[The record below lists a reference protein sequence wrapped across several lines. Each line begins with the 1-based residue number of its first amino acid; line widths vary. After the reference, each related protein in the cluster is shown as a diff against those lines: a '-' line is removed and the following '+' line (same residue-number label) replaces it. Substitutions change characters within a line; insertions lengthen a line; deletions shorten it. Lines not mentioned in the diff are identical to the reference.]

1 MRFSEL
7 INKFYESVNDILYRS
22 KRHMDEMV
30 LLKLFDSYCKPL
42 LCYALDAV
50 SFTDSE
56 CARLANAWN
65 SIYWKLSKASDN
77 LLKWYFEVHKSTA
90 ISCICC
96 YKQYSFLTKLVYSGN
111 AVLDEL
117 FGIFGEHQWELLCV
131 KYGVPH
137 VHPSILFVHKT
148 HNEKCKKMTVE
159 QNSV

>member
-1 MRFSEL
+1 MRYFGVFLTTGRRFKMRFSEL

-77 LLKWYFEVHKSTA
+77 LLK
-90 ISCICC
+90 
-96 YKQYSFLTKLVYSGN
+96 
-111 AVLDEL
+111 
-117 FGIFGEHQWELLCV
+117 
-131 KYGVPH
+131 
-137 VHPSILFVHKT
+137 
-148 HNEKCKKMTVE
+148 
-159 QNSV
+159 